1 MRNPIANEP
10 ETTAGASTSAS
21 KPVSRRRLLTILG
34 GTVGGIVVGGV
45 AATIIGRLAST
56 PDVLQL
62 EVVPTSALAQIEGT
76 LAPDQAA
83 RLMDQ
88 ARRCQEPL
96 ARVAIW
102 HSSNTPG
109 GTVSIISGAYHS
121 PRFAL
126 TAAATLVAFPFPA
139 PYASGQGLLTVV
151 GEANDFA
158 ISLKPLH
165 ITSELKG
172 TLPIRVYWTPVGG
185 CP

>member
-1 MRNPIANEP
+1 MAKKPV
-10 ETTAGASTSAS
+10 TTSGASAPAPE
-21 KPVSRRRLLTILG
+21 PVSRRRLLTLFG
-34 GTVGGIVVGGV
+34 GALSVSIVVGGV
-45 AATIIGRLAST
+45 AATIIGRQGSSSG
-56 PDVLQL
+56 VLQL
-62 EVVPTSALAQIEGT
+62 EVVPTSALSQVEGT

-88 ARRCQEPL
+88 ARRCREPL

-121 PRFAL
+121 PRFVL

-158 ISLKPLH
+158 ISLQPIH
-165 ITSELKG
+165 VSNELKG
-172 TLPIRVYWTPVGG
+172 ALPIRVYWTPVGG